1 MHKLRILVVDDEPQM
16 HRFLGPALGAAGY
29 EPLRA
34 ETGRQALAEMARRA
48 PDAVV
53 LDLGLP
59 DLDGQEVLK
68 KAREFYE
75 GPIVILSA
83 RDREIEKIEALDAGA
98 DDYVEKP
105 FRVGELLARLRV
117 VMRRQ
122 QRQQEP
128 APPVVHAGELTIDLP
143 RRLVTLR
150 GEPVH
155 LSPKEYELL
164 AKLAEADGKVLT
176 HKELLLSLWGPA
188 HVDDLQY
195 LRVFIGQLRQKIE
208 ADPSAPRLILT
219 QPGIGYR
226 FMAEEASP
234 PPQRS
239 RSDPAPEQD

>member
-1 MHKLRILVVDDEPQM
+1 MHRPRILVVDDEPQM
-16 HRFLGPALGAAGY
+16 HRFLGPALNAAGY
-29 EPLRA
+29 EPVRA
-34 ETGRQALAEMARRA
+34 DTGRQALSEIARRP

-59 DLDGQEVLK
+59 DIDGQEVLRK
-68 KAREFYE
+68 CRAFYE

-117 VMRRQ
+117 TMRRQ
-122 QRQQEP
+122 LRQSEP
-128 APPVVHAGELTIDLP
+128 PPPIVHAGDLTIDIP
-143 RRLVTLR
+143 RRLVTR
-150 GEPVH
+150 GDEPIR

-164 AKLAEADGKVLT
+164 VKLAQADGKVLT
-176 HKELLLSLWGPA
+176 HKELLISLWGPA
-188 HVDDLQY
+188 HAEDTQY

-208 ADPSAPRLILT
+208 ADPSAPKLILT

-226 FMAEEASP
+226 FMADEAI
-234 PPQRS
+234 R
-239 RSDPAPEQD
+239 APGP

>member
-1 MHKLRILVVDDEPQM
+1 MPRQRILVVDDEPQM
-16 HRFLGPALGAAGY
+16 HRFLGPALNAAGY
-29 EPLRA
+29 EPVRV
-34 ETGRQALAEMARRA
+34 ETGRQALAEIARK
-48 PDAVV
+48 PPEAVV

-59 DLDGQEVLK
+59 DIDGQEVLRR
-68 KAREFYE
+68 AREFYQ

-83 RDREIEKIEALDAGA
+83 RDQEIEKIEALDAGA

-117 VMRRQ
+117 TIRRQ
-122 QRQQEP
+122 SRQAETT
-128 APPVVHAGELTIDLP
+128 PPVVHAGDLVIDLP
-143 RRLVTLR
+143 RRLVTRR

-176 HKELLLSLWGPA
+176 HKELLVSLWGPA
-188 HVDDLQY
+188 HVDDMQY

-208 ADPSAPRLILT
+208 ADPSEPKLILT

-226 FMAEEASP
+226 FMADEAVRPLSGG
-234 PPQRS
+234 
-239 RSDPAPEQD
+239 